1 MVYRWYTKNDVISKW
16 YTVGIPSVYFRSDC
30 NQMVYQWY
38 TVNACMV
45 SGDFLLEAAC
55 FTLPGV
61 ITDPEQKDAHEDEHA
76 INVVFVQAV
85 VDHAYADVI

>member
-38 TVNACMV
+38 TVCYVVYKLVYQTFTIEEFVYHWYTNGRPNAYKLV
-45 SGDFLLEAAC
+45 
-55 FTLPGV
+55 
-61 ITDPEQKDAHEDEHA
+61 
-76 INVVFVQAV
+76 
-85 VDHAYADVI
+85 Y